1 MVLNSV
7 DESRE
12 LKIESL
18 GSAGGIGN
26 GNFTTCF
33 SVDDRLLLDGGT
45 GVGRLSLEAMNRLEL
60 VLITHSHIDHISG
73 LAMMLASLSVD
84 RAAPLKIAAPKPV
97 LDALKQ
103 HILNWVIWPDFSKIP
118 NETTPII
125 EYLELNELEA
135 YESCGYQILPIP
147 VTHTVPS
154 YAYRIEREGK
164 SFCFF
169 GDTGPTD
176 RVWQVLN
183 EQPVSD
189 LFVELSYTQ
198 NMDALAAISG
208 HYTTASIVEDL
219 AKLARPVRIHLMHFK
234 PGIESAIMDE
244 FVQISQGIIH
254 TYDLCADNPELVIE

>member
-1 MVLNSV
+1 MKV
-7 DESRE
+7 
-12 LKIESL
+12 ESL

-45 GVGRLSLEAMNRLEL
+45 GVGRLSLTAMNRLEL

-84 RAAPLKIAAPKPV
+84 RASPLKIAAPKPV

-118 NETTPII
+118 NETSPII
-125 EYLELNELEA
+125 EYLELNELET
-135 YESCGYQILPIP
+135 YEFCGYQILPVP

-154 YAYRIEREGK
+154 YAYRIEREGR

-169 GDTGPTD
+169 GDTGPTES
-176 RVWQVLN
+176 VWQVLN
-183 EQPVSD
+183 ERPVSD

-198 NMDALAAISG
+198 EMDALATISG
-208 HYTTASIVEDL
+208 HYTTATLIGDL
-219 AKLARPVRIHLMHFK
+219 AKLTLPVRVHLMHLK
-234 PGIESAIMDE
+234 PGIEGAIMEE
-244 FVQISQGIIH
+244 FAKGSEGTLH
-254 TYDLCADNPELVIE
+254 SYALCADNPKLIVE